1 MYTSD
6 IDAERKR
13 LLRHTAGC
21 ICASLFL
28 AFFGAVYE
36 HFSYG
41 VYSNYMLYAFVP
53 FLTAGLLL
61 LFAAMGHR
69 PLQPRTMFLLYTCAV
84 TLTVGSIAAGIIR
97 ITGRNNQLLL
107 IYPVIGGVLAV
118 LTLISHLRTA
128 PEPDDTAPAEQ

>member
-1 MYTSD
+1 MFTSD

-13 LLRHTAGC
+13 LLRHAAGC

-28 AFFGAVYE
+28 ALFGAIYE
-36 HFSYG
+36 NFSYG

-53 FLTAGLLL
+53 FLMTGLLL
-61 LFAAMGHR
+61 LFAAMGRR
-69 PLQPRTMFLLYTCAV
+69 PVQQRTMFLLYTCAV

-97 ITGRNNQLLL
+97 ITGRTNQLLL

-118 LTLISHLRTA
+118 LTLISHLRA
-128 PEPDDTAPAEQ
+128 VPESADPAPAEQ

>member
-1 MYTSD
+1 MFTSD

-13 LLRHTAGC
+13 LLRHAAGC

-118 LTLISHLRTA
+118 LTVISHLRTA